1 MKKNK
6 FKSVTEMA
14 KYDISQHI
22 GGLKKVESEN
32 FQNNKDCYTIGG
44 YYSTQKANNRNGDPD
59 DCFLVGETIPYESY
73 IHSTESL
80 FSKETKWLN
89 NQLGIHSI
97 NK

>member
-44 YYSTQKANNRNGDPD
+44 YYSTQKA
-59 DCFLVGETIPYESY
+59 I
-73 IHSTESL
+73 
-80 FSKETKWLN
+80 
-89 NQLGIHSI
+89 
-97 NK
+97 